1 MKAVILPSIVLL
13 LSTSAARADLPMDLA
28 CDSSI
33 KFVGAE
39 IGSVGKYEVQIGM
52 KKEEHTA
59 LLDRKKIKP
68 VDRCAFTEIKPGQ
81 TVVVLYSGPEVS
93 ETEVQCV
100 DLANKN
106 APVTFP
112 KSIYT
117 VRNSNIS
124 PYMLMPYCPTGKST
138 TGSVCSKA
146 NTQSQRGSEY
156 QDTVLKWKANN
167 PKTKLHKIDM
177 LFEPPYRNSVP
188 AGAKLFCALVN
199 RDGKV
204 VMAGT
209 AQYPAD
215 AEPAAPTE

>member
-1 MKAVILPSIVLL
+1 MKPLIVPSLVLFL
-13 LSTSAARADLPMDLA
+13 HTTTARADLPMDLA

-33 KFVGAE
+33 KFAGAEVGTVGA
-39 IGSVGKYEVQIGM
+39 YEVQIGM
-52 KKEEHTA
+52 KKEEHKA
-59 LLDRKKIKP
+59 LLDRKPIKP

-81 TVVVLYSGPEVS
+81 TVVVLYTGPEVS
-93 ETEVQCV
+93 ETEVQCI
-100 DLANKN
+100 DLANNN

-117 VRNSNIS
+117 VRKSNIP
-124 PYMLMPYCPTGKST
+124 PYMLMPYCPSGKST
-138 TGSVCSKA
+138 VASVCSKA

-177 LFEPPYRNSVP
+177 LFDLPYRSSVP

-215 AEPAAPTE
+215 AK